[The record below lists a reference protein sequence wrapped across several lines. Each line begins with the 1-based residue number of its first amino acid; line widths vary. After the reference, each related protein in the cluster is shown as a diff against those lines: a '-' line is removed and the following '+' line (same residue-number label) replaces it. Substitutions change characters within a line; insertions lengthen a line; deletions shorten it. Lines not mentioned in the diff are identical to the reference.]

1 MKGLHPTSHHMK
13 GHWMVRAVDQLEGAV
28 NHGAIDGATDGAS
41 DGSASKVANNTDCKL
56 SYKVLI

>member
-1 MKGLHPTSHHMK
+1 
-13 GHWMVRAVDQLEGAV
+13 MVRAVDQLEGAV

-41 DGSASKVANNTDCKL
+41 DGSASKVANYTDCKL